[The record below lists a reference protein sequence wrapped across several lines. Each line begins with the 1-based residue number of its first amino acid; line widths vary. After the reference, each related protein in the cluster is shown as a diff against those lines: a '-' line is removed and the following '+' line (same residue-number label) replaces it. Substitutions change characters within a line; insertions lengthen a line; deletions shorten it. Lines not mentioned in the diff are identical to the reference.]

1 MVTAMDGTRLILLG
15 APGSGK
21 GTQAAILAR
30 EIGVPSISTGEMLR
44 DAVAAETDLGKK
56 IEAIMSTGQ
65 LVDDETMEAVVRHR
79 LGQEDCKSGFI
90 LDGFPRTLGQVEN
103 LDSILSEGGVEL
115 DAVVHISVPEPELI
129 RRALARRREDDQEEV
144 ISQRLEVYL
153 DQTQPLIDH
162 YRERDILQLVDGDQ
176 LIEEVALSVASV
188 LGVNA

>member
-1 MVTAMDGTRLILLG
+1 
-15 APGSGK
+15 
-21 GTQAAILAR
+21 
-30 EIGVPSISTGEMLR
+30 
-44 DAVAAETDLGKK
+44 
-56 IEAIMSTGQ
+56 
-65 LVDDETMEAVVRHR
+65 
-79 LGQEDCKSGFI
+79 
-90 LDGFPRTLGQVEN
+90 